1 MIKVLGTWA
10 CRYQMPP
17 IFKSCF
23 SYCIK
28 MLMPFCGSNL
38 EKNNALKYVTFC
50 PKNHLWKR
58 EEKYFK
64 IINVN
69 KENQKK
75 KKELEQEIIIDLI
88 C

>member
-1 MIKVLGTWA
+1 MIKVLGTLA

-17 IFKSCF
+17 IFKSYF

-50 PKNHLWKR
+50 PKTIC
-58 EEKYFK
+58 EK
-64 IINVN
+64 
-69 KENQKK
+69 EKK
-75 KKELEQEIIIDLI
+75 NILRS
-88 C
+88 

>member
-1 MIKVLGTWA
+1 
-10 CRYQMPP
+10 
-17 IFKSCF
+17 
-23 SYCIK
+23 
-28 MLMPFCGSNL
+28 MPFCGSNL

-75 KKELEQEIIIDLI
+75 KK
-88 C
+88 